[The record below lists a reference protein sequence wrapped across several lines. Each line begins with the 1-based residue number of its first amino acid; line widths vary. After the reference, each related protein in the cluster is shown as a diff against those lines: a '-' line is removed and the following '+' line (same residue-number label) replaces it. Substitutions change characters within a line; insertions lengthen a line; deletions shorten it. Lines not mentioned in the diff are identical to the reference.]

1 MSKGTEFK
9 REAIDA
15 EDTERRMRKRKQ
27 AGEGIAWS

>member
-15 EDTERRMRKRKQ
+15 EHTERRMRKRKE
-27 AGEGIAWS
+27 AGEGIVGS